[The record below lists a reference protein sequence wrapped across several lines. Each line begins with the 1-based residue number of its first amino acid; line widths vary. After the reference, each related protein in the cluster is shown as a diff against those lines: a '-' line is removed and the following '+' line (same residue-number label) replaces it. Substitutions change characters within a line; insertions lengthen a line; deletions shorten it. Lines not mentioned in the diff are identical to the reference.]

1 MVHQF
6 SRAAGHL
13 LAIHVRQSRTF
24 RGFHGTTS
32 IHHQE
37 LNRQLLNS
45 AKSGDIG
52 QASMALQVTG
62 GDRRTG
68 IVGLAIPQTKT
79 GECFGGHGATLLC
92 DMSVWFVKHA
102 DPSLDMGYII
112 RFLSCKYVSAW
123 PPRKSQCEFP

>member
-6 SRAAGHL
+6 SRATGHS
-13 LAIHVRQSRTF
+13 LAIHVRKSRTF
-24 RGFHGTTS
+24 RGFHGPTS

-62 GDRRTG
+62 GDRRTMENWDSDG
-68 IVGLAIPQTKT
+68 
-79 GECFGGHGATLLC
+79 
-92 DMSVWFVKHA
+92 
-102 DPSLDMGYII
+102 
-112 RFLSCKYVSAW
+112 
-123 PPRKSQCEFP
+123 